1 MIGAIGAIGAIRA
14 MRAIRAATTSAVA
27 AALAAPALAQE
38 SPNIVAPTQ
47 PAPGSFVA
55 RTSLRAVLFDGGEP
69 AVARDG
75 FVLEERFR
83 LAYGITKE
91 LSIDGALPFYQ
102 GSFDDPAPGQAPFET
117 SPVGLGDLD
126 VNLKFRLFKEDLGP
140 VDTVRMS
147 VFAGTEMPTGTGG
160 FSTES
165 FDPQV
170 GLAAMAILGHHG
182 FSGSLAYRFVTGDTD
197 EVLFPGDS
205 GADVFAANV
214 GYLYRLAPEEFTEE
228 HVGAWYA
235 TVELLSTA
243 ETNGD
248 FELTL
253 APGIL
258 FEAPRFAFELT
269 VGFPIVD
276 DVQYRPSSSFTGSI
290 GLRFLF

>member
-1 MIGAIGAIGAIRA
+1 VRRA
-14 MRAIRAATTSAVA
+14 DTLASTLCSSLLASA
-27 AALAAPALAQE
+27 AAAQE

-47 PAPGSFVA
+47 PAPGSVVA
-55 RTSLRAVLFDGGEP
+55 RLGLRAIVFDGGEP
-69 AVARDG
+69 DVARDG
-75 FVLEERFR
+75 FVLEERLR
-83 LAYGITKE
+83 LTYGITKE
-91 LSIDGALPFYQ
+91 LSVDGTLPFYQ
-102 GSFDDPAPGQAPFET
+102 GSFDEPAPGQAPFET

-126 VNLKFRLFKEDLGP
+126 VNLKFRLFKEDVGP

-160 FSTES
+160 FGTES

-170 GLAAMAILGHHG
+170 GLAAMAILGRHG

-197 EVLFPGDS
+197 EALFPGDS

-214 GYLYRLAPEEFTEE
+214 GYLYRLAPDEFAEE

-253 APGIL
+253 TPGIL

-276 DVQYRPSSSFTGSI
+276 DVQYRPSSSFSGSI